1 MRTAAS
7 SARVFAATKRP
18 LSAPIT
24 RCQSTSPAP
33 SAAPTAITVASFGQ
47 SGRAAITLAMPLS
60 STIASRASLSLMRY
74 SSASGPNSIDSG
86 IATAPR
92 R

>member
-7 SARVFAATKRP
+7 SARVFAAMNEAR
-18 LSAPIT
+18 SAPT
-24 RCQSTSPAP
+24 ALVQSTSPWPWAP
-33 SAAPTAITVASFGQ
+33 PTAITVCSRGQ
-47 SGRAAITLAMPLS
+47 SGRAAITFAIPLS
-60 STIASRASLSLMRY
+60 STIARRASLSLMRY

>member
-7 SARVFAATKRP
+7 SANVFAATNRP
-18 LSAPIT
+18 LSAASIGV
-24 RCQSTSPAP
+24 QSTSPCP
-33 SAAPTAITVASFGQ
+33 AAVPTAITVASFGQ
-47 SGRAAITLAMPLS
+47 SGRAATTLAMPLS
-60 STIASRASLSLMRY
+60 STIARSASLSLMRY